1 MIDIQIMEGN
11 GACSLLN
18 SLLGTF
24 SLTFEPSAT
33 LVLHVHVLWST
44 ELPCGSSI
52 STSMGSTD
60 NKKIPQLFALPP
72 SMDMCHYL

>member
-33 LVLHVHVLWST
+33 LVLHVLWSI
-44 ELPCGSSI
+44 ELPCGS
-52 STSMGSTD
+52 
-60 NKKIPQLFALPP
+60 
-72 SMDMCHYL
+72 